1 MKLRIVEINKL
12 NLSGDVVISYS
23 VERRHCFKWK
33 PLATFKFEDQAV
45 RLLKELSKRKSVI
58 IKTIKETS
66 K

>member
-23 VERRHCFKWK
+23 VERWYWFKWK
-33 PLATFKFEDQAV
+33 PLAAFKFEEQAV

-58 IKTIKETS
+58 IKTIK
-66 K
+66 

>member
-23 VERRHCFKWK
+23 VERRYWFKWK
-33 PLATFKFEDQAV
+33 SLATFKFEDQAV

>member
-23 VERRHCFKWK
+23 VERRCWFKWK
-33 PLATFKFEDQAV
+33 QLATFKFEDQAV